1 MHIISKAPI
10 REFWLRHTDA
20 EKPLKEW
27 WRQAKSA
34 RWDTPAMVTAD
45 VPRSSAVG
53 GNRIVFRISGNDYRL
68 VVKFNYAYGVG
79 YVRFIGT
86 HQEYDKVDAER
97 V

>member
-1 MHIISKAPI
+1 
-10 REFWLRHTDA
+10 
-20 EKPLKEW
+20 
-27 WRQAKSA
+27 
-34 RWDTPAMVTAD
+34 MVEAGKIGEMGYPSDGYAD